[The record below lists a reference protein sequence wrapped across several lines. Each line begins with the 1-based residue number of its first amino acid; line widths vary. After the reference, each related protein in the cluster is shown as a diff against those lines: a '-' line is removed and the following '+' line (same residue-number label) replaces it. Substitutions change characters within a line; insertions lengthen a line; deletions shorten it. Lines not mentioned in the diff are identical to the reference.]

1 MEGDMCGECSGTPQA
16 SIKTI
21 DRRRFLM
28 LGGLAFAGMEL
39 ALGSDP
45 GMAQTSSGVSLAKEF
60 EAASKRYGVPE
71 ELLLAMGYVNTLW
84 EMPPPGA
91 SDYEKGDLHGRGAY
105 GIMQLLQN
113 PSRSTLDRAAALT
126 GLSGSRLKTD
136 RAANVQGGAA
146 VLADLAG
153 LSKPEGLEGWQDLV
167 AEYAYGPLYSQEVYE
182 TLENGASLTTST
194 GESLTLKAQ
203 DVEAPTAYAAQ
214 DRAGLRRAD
223 YGRASWQP
231 AARGNYTNA
240 NRGPRK
246 IDFIVVHVVEGPKSS
261 AINHFKNPSSDVS
274 AHYVVG
280 RSGGIAQCVRNE
292 DIAWHAGNWPVNT
305 RSIGIEHA
313 GYGRYRS
320 TWTDAMYRAS
330 ARLSASVCRKYKVP
344 VDRKHI
350 VRHRKVSSTLCPGK
364 HFDMDR
370 YLRLVRKYK

>member
-1 MEGDMCGECSGTPQA
+1 MCGECSGTPQA

-261 AINHFKNPSSDVS
+261 AISHFKNPSSDVS